1 MKKRLTEEQI
11 IKILTRNRNG
21 ESAKALCR
29 EFGIAEQTL
38 YVWKRKY
45 KNMTVSEA
53 KKLKELESENT
64 RLKKLVA
71 DLSLDVAMLKEVNSK
86 KW

>member
-1 MKKRLTEEQI
+1 MKKRFTEEQI
-11 IKILTRNRNG
+11 IKLINRSAHG
-21 ESAKALCR
+21 ESPKDLAR
-29 EFGIAEQTL
+29 EIGVSQHTI

-53 KKLKELESENT
+53 KKLRELEAENAK
-64 RLKKLVA
+64 LKKLVA
-71 DLSLDVAMLKEVNSK
+71 DLSLDNAMLKEVNSK

>member
-1 MKKRLTEEQI
+1 MKKRFTEEQI
-11 IKILTRNRNG
+11 IKVVNRSAHG
-21 ESAKALCR
+21 EKAKVLAR
-29 EFGIAEQTL
+29 ELGVSQHTI
-38 YVWKRKY
+38 YVWKNKY

-53 KKLKELESENT
+53 KKLRELEQENA

-71 DLSLDVAMLKEVNSK
+71 DQALDIAMLKDVNSK

>member
-1 MKKRLTEEQI
+1 MKKRFTEEQI
-11 IKILTRNRNG
+11 IKALNRNTHG
-21 ESAKALCR
+21 ESANELAR
-29 EFGIAEQTL
+29 ELGVSQHTI

-53 KKLKELESENT
+53 KKLRALEAENT
-64 RLKKLVA
+64 RLKKMVA
-71 DLSLDVAMLKEVNSK
+71 DLSLDIAMLKEVNSK